1 MLLDLKH
8 LPIRPHRSPQGIPR
22 HSQVNLAYID
32 HMCVYIY
39 LIYIC
44 IFVFIYAH
52 QICIYIYINIR
63 MWISVIIYIYTK
75 CIYIYIHHIYMI
87 IYVNILKNE
96 SHDIQWIGLRDNRKP
111 NDFMGKS
118 PGDDDPKSPWPF
130 RTWPTDK
137 ACGHSAG
144 ILSRTIKES
153 PLPIH
158 STIP

>member
-8 LPIRPHRSPQGIPR
+8 LPIRPHRSPQGIPG

-39 LIYIC
+39 IYLIYIYLYLYMHTKY
-44 IFVFIYAH
+44 V
-52 QICIYIYINIR
+52 YINICI
-63 MWISVIIYIYTK
+63 WISVSIYTPN
-75 CIYIYIHHIYMI
+75 IY

-96 SHDIQWIGLRDNRKP
+96 SHDIQWIGLRDNPKP